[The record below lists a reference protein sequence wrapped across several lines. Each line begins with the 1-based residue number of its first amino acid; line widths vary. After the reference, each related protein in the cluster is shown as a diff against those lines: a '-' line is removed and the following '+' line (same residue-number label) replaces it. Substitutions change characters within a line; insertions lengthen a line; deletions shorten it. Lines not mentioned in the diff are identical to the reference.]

1 VSEISILPRHN
12 IIALSKENSV
22 STLAS
27 NKLQQIFPY
36 IEESLHQKLAK
47 KYATEAALVQY
58 IIEIKDSGKTCPSVF
73 RLKESSLICIQ
84 DELRVSMRWVFL
96 DWDLPSKGVLW
107 TDPQKPETQEDL
119 IEYIRKHPIFK
130 GAYAFYFSKSG
141 VRIIFRL
148 DSPFIITSSQGVL
161 VWKQA
166 YSDFVKSI
174 DISDKLGEIECRSD
188 PFALSRVPN
197 FQEDDGTLVNRR
209 IVYTQSQPSP
219 TLKLDFNKVTPEPKA
234 KTTKRQFPK
243 LPKEK
248 VLETLWSDSLIR
260 HLRESRC
267 SLQYSDWRALG
278 TNIYAL
284 LGDEGDAV
292 FQDISS
298 WDTKKYNSGSAAK
311 LWGDIQQSASQ
322 GFGPITWGQ
331 FTFDLNQVYGSW
343 SHKSSLA
350 ARIRRSVE
358 HPNLNGST
366 PKMEDN
372 SFDVYQSLI
381 KSSKVVNGETIEKP
395 VRCLTN
401 FKVILQGDNRWKGNI
416 RRNHLGSVDMLG
428 SEPIS
433 DEDITQMREIISRV
447 YGLSYS
453 KDDSW
458 DLVKWIAKSNEY
470 HPIKD
475 YLDNLRW
482 DGKDRVGDLG
492 RALGQNCAFSGIL
505 LRKFL
510 ISAVVRPTEWLTQ
523 GSNVNWKV
531 DTVLILKGAQ
541 GKRKSSFFKALCSE
555 VEWFSDNL
563 PSITNERKDAS
574 LHMLGK
580 WIVEQAEFEG
590 HVARS
595 SVENMKAFITRER
608 EIFRKP
614 YGRSEINMRRP
625 SILVGTTNSNNFL
638 NDPTGDR
645 RFWVLD
651 IPDTHTIDLR
661 WVKANRDQLW
671 AQAIALYKRGEN
683 WWLVEKDNILN
694 NKRNLTF
701 RRPDA
706 LHEAIFEFLNTNPIM
721 SNLPKSTKFEDSV
734 GFTMKTLV
742 EIGLDKKLADIKG
755 ATAQNVTL
763 YLSRKGWSKVRTLLQ
778 GDVRAFVFRKLKGF
792 IDEDY

>member
-1 VSEISILPRHN
+1 MLEISILPRHN
-12 IIALSKENSV
+12 IIALSQENPV
-22 STLAS
+22 SALAS

-36 IEESLHQKLAK
+36 IEESLYPKLEK

-58 IIEIKDSGKTCPSVF
+58 IIEIKNSGKTCPSVF
-73 RLKESSLICIQ
+73 RLKESSLICIR
-84 DELRVSMRWVFL
+84 DELQVSMRWVFL

-107 TDPQKPETQEDL
+107 ADPQKPETQEDL
-119 IEYIRKHPIFK
+119 IEYIRQHPILNK
-130 GAYAFYFSKSG
+130 AYVFYFSKSG
-141 VRIIFRL
+141 VRVIFRL
-148 DSPFIITSSQGVL
+148 DTPFVITSSQDVL

-166 YSDFVKSI
+166 YSRFVKSI
-174 DISDKLGEIECRSD
+174 DISEKGGEIECRSD

-197 FQEDDGTLVNRR
+197 FQANDGTLVNGR
-209 IVYTQSQPSP
+209 IVAGQNKTPF
-219 TLKLDFNKVTPEPKA
+219 KLDFSKVVPEPKP

-248 VLETLWSDSLIR
+248 VLETLWADPLIQ
-260 HLRESRC
+260 HLRESNC

-278 TNIYAL
+278 TNIHAL
-284 LGDEGDAV
+284 LGEEGDVV

-298 WDTKKYNSGSAAK
+298 WDTKKYDSGSATK
-311 LWGDIQQSASQ
+311 LWRDIQQSASL

-331 FTFDLNQVYGSW
+331 FAFDLNKVYGSW
-343 SHKSSLA
+343 NSKSSLA
-350 ARIRRSVE
+350 ARIRRAVE
-358 HPNLNGST
+358 HPNLNGSA
-366 PKMEDN
+366 PKVEDN

-401 FKVILQGDNRWKGNI
+401 FKTILQDDNRWKGNI
-416 RRNHLGSVDMLG
+416 RRNHLGAIDMIG

-433 DEDITQMREIISRV
+433 DEHITQMREIISRV
-447 YGLSYS
+447 YGLAFS
-453 KDDSW
+453 KDDTW

-475 YLDNLRW
+475 YFDTLQW
-482 DGKDRVGDLG
+482 DGKDRIGDLG
-492 RALGQNCAFSGIL
+492 RVLGQNCAFSNIL

-510 ISAVVRPTEWLTQ
+510 ISAVVRPMEWLTK

-555 VEWFSDNL
+555 VEWFSDSL

-651 IPDTHTIDLR
+651 IPDTHTIGLK

-671 AQAIALYKRGEN
+671 AQAIDLYKKGES
-683 WWLVEKDNILN
+683 WWLAEKDNVAN
-694 NKRNLTF
+694 NKRNRTF

-721 SNLPKSTKFEDSV
+721 GNLPNSNKFEASE

-755 ATAQNVTL
+755 ATAQNITL
-763 YLSRKGWSKVRTLLQ
+763 YLSRKGWLKVRTLLQ
-778 GDVRAFVFRKLKGF
+778 GGTRASVFRKLKGF
-792 IDEDY
+792 FDEDH